1 MKLTVVI
8 GASPDPSRYSFL
20 ATNKLKRYG
29 HKVYPVGIHEG
40 DINGEPVLTNK
51 PPIENVDTITMYV
64 HPRHQK
70 SWYDYIL
77 GLKPKRIIFN
87 PGAENPELQ
96 KLAEAQGA
104 ECLDA
109 CTLVM
114 LSTGEY

>member
-1 MKLTVVI
+1 MKPTVVI
-8 GASPDPSRYSFL
+8 GASPDPSRYAFL
-20 ATNKLKRYG
+20 ATNRLKQFG

-40 DINGEPVLTNK
+40 NINGEVILTDK
-51 PPIENVDTITMYV
+51 PQIEKVDTVTMYV
-64 HPRHQK
+64 HPRNQK

-87 PGAENPELQ
+87 PGAENAELEN
-96 KLAEAQGA
+96 LAKQQGI

-114 LSTGEY
+114 LSTGQY